1 MARQSYSRNTEAERR
16 RDLVQATLDCIA
28 EDGLRGAT
36 VRAIARRA
44 GVTNGLIRHHFAGKD
59 QLIRAAYRETIEA
72 MTMTARQAIADT
84 AATPGDRLRRF
95 IVASLVPPAV
105 DARMLSLW
113 ASFVSNVRVDP
124 GLAAV
129 QREGYLAYRDNV
141 EVLVRGLLTVAGQP
155 APRALCRR
163 HAIKINAIV
172 DGLWLEGGMAGARFG
187 DDDLARIGVEAVESI
202 LSLRLSEEEIGEG

>member
-28 EDGLRGAT
+28 EDRLRGAT

-113 ASFVSNVRVDP
+113 ATALSATCAWIPAWRRCTGRATWPIATTSRSWC
-124 GLAAV
+124 AA
-129 QREGYLAYRDNV
+129 
-141 EVLVRGLLTVAGQP
+141 
-155 APRALCRR
+155 
-163 HAIKINAIV
+163 
-172 DGLWLEGGMAGARFG
+172 
-187 DDDLARIGVEAVESI
+187 S
-202 LSLRLSEEEIGEG
+202 